1 MAISPDE
8 AKERVHFEGL
18 RAYIIANAVGA
29 LALLVFLQ
37 SIWLSVGA
45 HSLKRFVLYGI
56 ATFAAGIGI
65 AMLGYIARY
74 LALSRNQ
81 TSAGVVHQ
89 IAHLW
94 IPVLAVA
101 CFVAGVILPVVGG
114 LDSLGSQPERPTQ
127 SIPALKKR

>member
-56 ATFAAGIGI
+56 ATFAAGVGI
-65 AMLGYIARY
+65 AMLGYMARY
-74 LALSRNQ
+74 LALSANQ
-81 TSAGVVHQ
+81 AGAGITHRIVHQ
-89 IAHLW
+89 IAHVW

-101 CFVAGVILPVVGG
+101 CFVAGVVRPG
-114 LDSLGSQPERPTQ
+114 LLGLGSLGSTRQAPHP
-127 SIPALKKR
+127 